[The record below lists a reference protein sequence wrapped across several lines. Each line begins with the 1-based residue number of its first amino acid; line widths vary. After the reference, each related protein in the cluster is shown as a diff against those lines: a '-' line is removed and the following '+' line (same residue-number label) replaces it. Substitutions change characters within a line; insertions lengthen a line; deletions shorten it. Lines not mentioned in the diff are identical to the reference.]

1 MAAEGNGRGVRVR
14 LGLETVHATAVHRG
28 WVTAAFFD
36 ERVVIRHETNP
47 ETDTACVQAPPR
59 VTWPHLIDRTI
70 DIIDSA
76 PKNGQSPPTT

>member
-36 ERVVIRHETNP
+36 ERVVIRPETNP
-47 ETDTACVQAPPR
+47 ETGTVLRAGLTR
-59 VTWPHLIDRTI
+59 SHLAILD
-70 DIIDSA
+70 
-76 PKNGQSPPTT
+76 